1 MSSWMFLVYLPSG
14 SLILLTPVTRVC
26 SPPLFI
32 SSLLFP
38 LPFFLSPILKS
49 FPLSP
54 LSSLSLSPPPPS
66 LPFLPPLSPLP
77 SPSLFPSLPLPL
89 PISLPFPLTLSFSPS
104 SLFLL
109 LSPPRSTA
117 PSYVAYLMKQYF
129 SLLLQEKFTVTLN
142 KDGYKVSLL
151 SLLPCLPLFSL
162 PFLHAYI

>member
-1 MSSWMFLVYLPSG
+1 MFLVYLRSG
-14 SLILLTPVTRVC
+14 LRILQTPVTRVC

-38 LPFFLSPILKS
+38 LPFFLSPILES

-54 LSSLSLSPPPPS
+54 LSSLSLSPPP

-142 KDGYKVSLL
+142 KDGYKVSVL
-151 SLLPCLPLFSL
+151 SLLPYLPLFSL